1 MLPDPVVETKGRDV
15 PRSPRQ
21 IDEQLIGFQVVDE
34 VVVAGEGV
42 LSSQDVR
49 PRVISRE
56 IGERTSTAAAEQ
68 ED

>member
-1 MLPDPVVETKGRDV
+1 VLSDPVVETQRRHRRRG
-15 PRSPRQ
+15 PRQ

-56 IGERTSTAAAEQ
+56 IG
-68 ED
+68 